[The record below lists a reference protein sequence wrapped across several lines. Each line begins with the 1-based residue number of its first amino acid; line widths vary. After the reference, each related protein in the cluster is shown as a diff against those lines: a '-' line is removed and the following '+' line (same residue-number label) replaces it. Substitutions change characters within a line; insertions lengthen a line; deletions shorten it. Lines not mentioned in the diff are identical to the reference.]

1 MIYNNAWRIV
11 GHGSIVLFE
20 PLTEAAQDWWN
31 DNVDPEC
38 MKMGAAYAVEHRYA
52 GDIAEGIR
60 EAFNEQKTWKRNAK
74 SLHWSPALAPGTGTK
89 LQATSRKLQA
99 SSCKLDKGPVLCYR
113 IFREKEI

>member
-20 PLTEAAQDWWN
+20 PLTETAQNWWN

-60 EAFNEQKTWKRNAK
+60 EAFNEQAPRKSNAK
-74 SLHWSPALAPGTGTK
+74 SLPAALAMVRESRPK
-89 LQATSRKLQA
+89 LQAASLKLQA
-99 SSCKLDKGPVLCYR
+99 SSSKLDKGPVFCYSVL
-113 IFREKEI
+113 

>member
-60 EAFNEQKTWKRNAK
+60 EAFNEQKTRDPNAK
-74 SLHWSPALAPGTGTK
+74 NLYWPLAMAPGSRTK

-99 SSCKLDKGPVLCYR
+99 TSCKLDKIELLCYPGV
-113 IFREKEI
+113 

>member
-1 MIYNNAWRIV
+1 MIYNEAWRIV

-20 PLTEAAQDWWN
+20 PLTEAAQAWWN

-60 EAFNEQKTWKRNAK
+60 EAFADQND
-74 SLHWSPALAPGTGTK
+74 SK
-89 LQATSRKLQA
+89 LQAPSFKLP
-99 SSCKLDKGPVLCYR
+99 GRP
-113 IFREKEI
+113 

>member
-60 EAFNEQKTWKRNAK
+60 EAFNEQKARDPDAK
-74 SLHWSPALAPGTGTK
+74 NLYWPLAMARGPGPK

-99 SSCKLDKGPVLCYR
+99 TSCKLDKIKL
-113 IFREKEI
+113 

>member
-60 EAFNEQKTWKRNAK
+60 EAFNEQKARDPDAK
-74 SLHWSPALAPGTGTK
+74 NLHWPLAMAPGSRTK

-99 SSCKLDKGPVLCYR
+99 SGRKLDKIELLCYPGV
-113 IFREKEI
+113 

>member
-60 EAFNEQKTWKRNAK
+60 EAFNEQKARDPNAED
-74 SLHWSPALAPGTGTK
+74 LHRALAMAPGPGPK

-99 SSCKLDKGPVLCYR
+99 TSCKLDKIKL
-113 IFREKEI
+113 